1 MTVAGRQAGVKD
13 FRNAPTPRRGA
24 PARARRATGMSPR
37 PACGRTHNGGSSDVR
52 VIPGPG
58 GVERSQTFMRF
69 QSRRSDRTADCW
81 PFICRNRMHSH
92 PSADGMRLPRGVC
105 PPSAHPW
112 PRRTSDRQEGI
123 CNPLFS
129 AVARAKGYCRN
140 CRNSPLP
147 RVGRPWGCITPAA
160 LWPAARSWSR
170 RAGLTRLTDTRLT
183 AACSHARRA
192 AAPLGAWR
200 PRGIARR
207 PDRRRDLPQAPL
219 RWAAY
224 LARQRAV
231 RGRVSAS
238 ARHASARSRCLRRC
252 AADVHSPRR
261 LRWGGGRHGRQRR
274 ADPARLT

>member
-1 MTVAGRQAGVKD
+1 
-13 FRNAPTPRRGA
+13 
-24 PARARRATGMSPR
+24 MSPR

-58 GVERSQTFMRF
+58 GVELSRTFMRF

-112 PRRTSDRQEGI
+112 PRRTSDRQQAIG
-123 CNPLFS
+123 NPLFG
-129 AVARAKGYCRN
+129 AVAREVLLPKLPKLAVATRRTAVGLYYADCAVA
-140 CRNSPLP
+140 CCPL
-147 RVGRPWGCITPAA
+147 VVAAGRADAA
-160 LWPAARSWSR
+160 HGHEAHG
-170 RAGLTRLTDTRLT
+170 GLL
-183 AACSHARRA
+183 HARRA